1 MNRKE
6 FINKLDYLLQDIEDI
21 EREEALQYYEDYFD
35 EAGSE
40 NESQVI
46 SDLGSPERVA
56 AIIKAGLENQFDQ
69 DIEYSEKGM
78 DNANYKEARE
88 VSEAEV
94 IDKEKRKSHFEGN
107 PDRNR
112 ILIILIIIGV
122 VFLALPIGGGLFGA
136 CIGVIVAL
144 FFLGIGVLTGGVACL
159 VGAVVCIVKGI
170 MILASTPG
178 MGLIILAAGFGLI
191 ALSIG
196 FFMLARGVIKAIP
209 LMVSGVVSLIKTII
223 QKVGELLW
231 KKQPGW

>member
-6 FINKLDYLLQDIEDI
+6 FIDKLDYLLQDIEDI

-46 SDLGSPERVA
+46 KDLGSPERVA

-78 DNANYKEARE
+78 DNANYKEVRE
-88 VSEAEV
+88 VIEAEV
-94 IDKEKRKSHFEGN
+94 IDKEKKENHFKGN

-112 ILIILIIIGV
+112 ILIILIIIGII
-122 VFLALPIGGGLFGA
+122 FLALPIGGGLFGV
-136 CIGVIVAL
+136 CIGVIAAL
-144 FFLGIGVLTGGVACL
+144 FALGIGVLTGGVICL
-159 VGAVVCIVKGI
+159 VGAVACLVKGA

-178 MGLIILAAGFGLI
+178 MGLVNCIINWFFC
-191 ALSIG
+191 IG
-196 FFMLARGVIKAIP
+196 KRNC
-209 LMVSGVVSLIKTII
+209 
-223 QKVGELLW
+223 
-231 KKQPGW
+231 

>member
-6 FINKLDYLLQDIEDI
+6 FIDKLDYLLQDIEDI

-46 SDLGSPERVA
+46 KDLGSPERVA

-78 DNANYKEARE
+78 DNANYKEVRE
-88 VSEAEV
+88 VIEAEV
-94 IDKEKRKSHFEGN
+94 IDKEKKENHFKGN

-112 ILIILIIIGV
+112 ILIILIIIGII
-122 VFLALPIGGGLFGA
+122 FLALPIGGGLFGV
-136 CIGVIVAL
+136 CIGVIAAL
-144 FFLGIGVLTGGVACL
+144 FALGIGVLTGGVVCL
-159 VGAVVCIVKGI
+159 VGAVACLVKGAV
-170 MILASTPG
+170 ILASTPG
-178 MGLIILAAGFGLI
+178 MGLIILATGFGLI

-196 FFMLARGVIKAIP
+196 FFALARGTVKVIP
-209 LMVSGVVSLIKTII
+209 LMVSGVVNLIKTII

-231 KKQPGW
+231 KKLPG

>member
-6 FINKLDYLLQDIEDI
+6 FIDKLDYLLQDIEDI

-46 SDLGSPERVA
+46 NDLGSPERVA

-88 VSEAEV
+88 VIEAEV
-94 IDKEKRKSHFEGN
+94 IDKDKKKRHFEGN
-107 PDRNR
+107 PDHNR

-122 VFLALPIGGGLFGA
+122 AFLALPIGGGLFGA
-136 CIGVIVAL
+136 CIGVILAL
-144 FFLGIGVLTGGVACL
+144 FALGIGILTGGVACL
-159 VGAVVCIVKGI
+159 AGAVVCLVKGF

-178 MGLIILAAGFGLI
+178 MGLIILATGFGLI
-191 ALSIG
+191 ALSTG
-196 FFMLARGVIKAIP
+196 FFALARGVIKAIP
-209 LMVSGVVSLIKTII
+209 IMVSGAVNLVKTII
-223 QKVGELLW
+223 QKVGELL
-231 KKQPGW
+231 

>member
-6 FINKLDYLLQDIEDI
+6 FIDKLDYLLQDIEDI

-46 SDLGSPERVA
+46 KDLGSPERVA

-78 DNANYKEARE
+78 DNANYKEVRE
-88 VSEAEV
+88 VIEAEV
-94 IDKEKRKSHFEGN
+94 IDKEKKENHSKGN

-112 ILIILIIIGV
+112 ILIILIIIGII
-122 VFLALPIGGGLFGA
+122 FLALPIGGGLFGV
-136 CIGVIVAL
+136 CIGVIAAL
-144 FFLGIGVLTGGVACL
+144 FALGIGVLTGGVVCL
-159 VGAVVCIVKGI
+159 VGAVACLVKGAV
-170 MILASTPG
+170 ILASTPG
-178 MGLIILAAGFGLI
+178 MGLIILATGFGLI

-196 FFMLARGVIKAIP
+196 FFALARGTVKAIP
-209 LMVSGVVSLIKTII
+209 LMVSGVVNLIKTII
-223 QKVGELLW
+223 QKVGELL
-231 KKQPGW
+231 

>member
-6 FINKLDYLLQDIEDI
+6 FIDKLDYLLQDIEDI

-46 SDLGSPERVA
+46 KDLGSPERVA

-78 DNANYKEARE
+78 DNANYKEVRE
-88 VSEAEV
+88 VIEAEV
-94 IDKEKRKSHFEGN
+94 IDKEKKENHFKGN

-112 ILIILIIIGV
+112 ILIILIIIGII
-122 VFLALPIGGGLFGA
+122 FLALPIGGGLFGV
-136 CIGVIVAL
+136 CIGVIAAL
-144 FFLGIGVLTGGVACL
+144 FALGIGVLTGGVICL
-159 VGAVVCIVKGI
+159 VGAVACLVKGAV
-170 MILASTPG
+170 ILASTPG
-178 MGLIILAAGFGLI
+178 MGLIILATGFGLI

-196 FFMLARGVIKAIP
+196 FFALARGTVKVIP
-209 LMVSGVVSLIKTII
+209 LMVSGVVNLIKTII
-223 QKVGELLW
+223 QKVGELL
-231 KKQPGW
+231 

>member
-6 FINKLDYLLQDIEDI
+6 FIDKLDYLLQDIEDI

-46 SDLGSPERVA
+46 KDLGSPERVA

-78 DNANYKEARE
+78 DNANYKEVRE
-88 VSEAEV
+88 VIEAEV
-94 IDKEKRKSHFEGN
+94 IDKEKKENHFKGN

-112 ILIILIIIGV
+112 ILIILIIIGII
-122 VFLALPIGGGLFGA
+122 FLALPIGGGLFGV
-136 CIGVIVAL
+136 CIGVIAAL
-144 FFLGIGVLTGGVACL
+144 FALGIGVLTGGVVCL
-159 VGAVVCIVKGI
+159 VGAVACLVKGAV
-170 MILASTPG
+170 ILASTPG
-178 MGLIILAAGFGLI
+178 MGLIILATGFGLI

-196 FFMLARGVIKAIP
+196 FFALARGTVKVIP
-209 LMVSGVVSLIKTII
+209 LMVSGVVNLIKTII
-223 QKVGELLW
+223 QKVGELL
-231 KKQPGW
+231 

>member
-6 FINKLDYLLQDIEDI
+6 FIDKLDYLLQDIEDI

-46 SDLGSPERVA
+46 KDLGSPERVA

-78 DNANYKEARE
+78 DNANYKEVRE
-88 VSEAEV
+88 VIEAEV
-94 IDKEKRKSHFEGN
+94 IDKEKKENHFKGN
-107 PDRNR
+107 PARNR
-112 ILIILIIIGV
+112 ILIILIIIGII
-122 VFLALPIGGGLFGA
+122 FLALPIGGGLFGV
-136 CIGVIVAL
+136 CIGVIAAL
-144 FFLGIGVLTGGVACL
+144 FALGIGVLTGGVVCL
-159 VGAVVCIVKGI
+159 VGAVACLVKGA

-178 MGLIILAAGFGLI
+178 MGLIILATGFGLI

-196 FFMLARGVIKAIP
+196 FFALARGTVKAIP
-209 LMVSGVVSLIKTII
+209 LMVSGVVNLIKTII
-223 QKVGELLW
+223 QKVGELL
-231 KKQPGW
+231 

>member
-144 FFLGIGVLTGGVACL
+144 FFLGIGVLL
-159 VGAVVCIVKGI
+159 VGL
-170 MILASTPG
+170 LA
-178 MGLIILAAGFGLI
+178 
-191 ALSIG
+191 
-196 FFMLARGVIKAIP
+196 
-209 LMVSGVVSLIKTII
+209 
-223 QKVGELLW
+223 
-231 KKQPGW
+231 

>member
-6 FINKLDYLLQDIEDI
+6 FIDKLDYLLQDIEDI

-46 SDLGSPERVA
+46 KDLGSPERVA

-78 DNANYKEARE
+78 DNANYKEVRE
-88 VSEAEV
+88 VIEAEV
-94 IDKEKRKSHFEGN
+94 IDKEKKENHFKGN

-112 ILIILIIIGV
+112 ILIILIIIGII
-122 VFLALPIGGGLFGA
+122 FLALPIGGGLFGV
-136 CIGVIVAL
+136 CIGVIAAL
-144 FFLGIGVLTGGVACL
+144 FALGIGVLTGGVVCL
-159 VGAVVCIVKGI
+159 VGAVACLVKGAV
-170 MILASTPG
+170 ILASTPG
-178 MGLIILAAGFGLI
+178 MGLIILATGFGLI

-196 FFMLARGVIKAIP
+196 FFALARGTVKAIP
-209 LMVSGVVSLIKTII
+209 LMVSGVVNLIKTII
-223 QKVGELLW
+223 QKVGELL
-231 KKQPGW
+231 

>member
-6 FINKLDYLLQDIEDI
+6 FIDKLDYLLQDIEDI

-46 SDLGSPERVA
+46 KDLGSPERVA

-78 DNANYKEARE
+78 DNANYKEVRE
-88 VSEAEV
+88 VIEAEV
-94 IDKEKRKSHFEGN
+94 IDKEKKENHFKGN

-112 ILIILIIIGV
+112 ILIIL
-122 VFLALPIGGGLFGA
+122 ALPIGGGLFGV
-136 CIGVIVAL
+136 CIGVIAAL
-144 FFLGIGVLTGGVACL
+144 FALGIGVLTGGVVCL
-159 VGAVVCIVKGI
+159 VGAVACLVKGA

-178 MGLIILAAGFGLI
+178 MGLIILATGFGLI

-196 FFMLARGVIKAIP
+196 FFALARGTVKVIP
-209 LMVSGVVSLIKTII
+209 LMVSGVVNLIKTII
-223 QKVGELLW
+223 QKVGELL
-231 KKQPGW
+231 

>member
-6 FINKLDYLLQDIEDI
+6 FIDKLDYLLQDIEDI

-46 SDLGSPERVA
+46 KDLGSPERVA

-78 DNANYKEARE
+78 DNANYKEVRE
-88 VSEAEV
+88 VIEAEV
-94 IDKEKRKSHFEGN
+94 IDKEKKENHFKGN

-112 ILIILIIIGV
+112 ILIILIIIGII
-122 VFLALPIGGGLFGA
+122 FLALPIGGGLFGV
-136 CIGVIVAL
+136 CIGVIAAL
-144 FFLGIGVLTGGVACL
+144 FALGIGVLTGGVVCL
-159 VGAVVCIVKGI
+159 VGAVACLVKGA

-178 MGLIILAAGFGLI
+178 MGLIILATGFGLI

-196 FFMLARGVIKAIP
+196 FFALARGTVKAIP
-209 LMVSGVVSLIKTII
+209 LMVSGVVNLIKTII
-223 QKVGELLW
+223 QKVGELL
-231 KKQPGW
+231 

>member
-6 FINKLDYLLQDIEDI
+6 FIDKLDYLLQDIEDI

-46 SDLGSPERVA
+46 KDLGSPERVA

-78 DNANYKEARE
+78 DNANYKEVRE
-88 VSEAEV
+88 VIEAEV
-94 IDKEKRKSHFEGN
+94 IDKEKKENHFKGN

-112 ILIILIIIGV
+112 ILIILIIIGII
-122 VFLALPIGGGLFGA
+122 FLALPISGGLFGV
-136 CIGVIVAL
+136 CIGVIAAL
-144 FFLGIGVLTGGVACL
+144 FALGIGVLTGGVVCL
-159 VGAVVCIVKGI
+159 VGAVACLVKGAV
-170 MILASTPG
+170 ILASTPG
-178 MGLIILAAGFGLI
+178 MGLIILATGFGLI

-196 FFMLARGVIKAIP
+196 FFALARGTVKAIP
-209 LMVSGVVSLIKTII
+209 LMVSGVVNLIKTII
-223 QKVGELLW
+223 QKVGELL
-231 KKQPGW
+231 

>member
-6 FINKLDYLLQDIEDI
+6 FIDKLDYLLQDIEDI

-46 SDLGSPERVA
+46 KDLGSPERVA
-56 AIIKAGLENQFDQ
+56 AIIKAGLENKFDQ

-78 DNANYKEARE
+78 DNANYKEVRE
-88 VSEAEV
+88 VIEAEV
-94 IDKEKRKSHFEGN
+94 IDKEKKENHFKGN

-112 ILIILIIIGV
+112 ILIILIIIGII
-122 VFLALPIGGGLFGA
+122 FLALPIGGGLFGV
-136 CIGVIVAL
+136 CIGVIAAL
-144 FFLGIGVLTGGVACL
+144 FALGIGVLTGGVVCL
-159 VGAVVCIVKGI
+159 VGAVACLVKGAV
-170 MILASTPG
+170 ILASTPG
-178 MGLIILAAGFGLI
+178 MGLIILATGFGLI

-196 FFMLARGVIKAIP
+196 FFALARGTVKAIP
-209 LMVSGVVSLIKTII
+209 LMVSGVVNLIKTII

-231 KKQPGW
+231 KKLPG

>member
-6 FINKLDYLLQDIEDI
+6 FIDKLDYLLQDIEDI

-46 SDLGSPERVA
+46 KDLGSPERVA

-78 DNANYKEARE
+78 DNANYKEVRE
-88 VSEAEV
+88 VIEAEV
-94 IDKEKRKSHFEGN
+94 IDKEKKENHFKGN

-112 ILIILIIIGV
+112 ILIILIIIGII
-122 VFLALPIGGGLFGA
+122 FLALPIGGGLFGV
-136 CIGVIVAL
+136 CIGVIAAL
-144 FFLGIGVLTGGVACL
+144 FALGIGVLTCGVVCL
-159 VGAVVCIVKGI
+159 VGAVACLVKGAV
-170 MILASTPG
+170 ILASTPG
-178 MGLIILAAGFGLI
+178 MGLIILATGFGLI

-196 FFMLARGVIKAIP
+196 FFALARGTVKAIP
-209 LMVSGVVSLIKTII
+209 LMVSGVVNLIKTII
-223 QKVGELLW
+223 QKVGELL
-231 KKQPGW
+231 

>member
-6 FINKLDYLLQDIEDI
+6 FIDKLDYLLQDIEDI

-46 SDLGSPERVA
+46 KDLGSPERVA

-78 DNANYKEARE
+78 DNANYKEVRE
-88 VSEAEV
+88 VIEAEV
-94 IDKEKRKSHFEGN
+94 IDKEKKENHFKGN

-112 ILIILIIIGV
+112 ILIILIIIGII
-122 VFLALPIGGGLFGA
+122 FLALPIGGGLFGV
-136 CIGVIVAL
+136 CIGVIAAL
-144 FFLGIGVLTGGVACL
+144 FALGIGVLTGGVICL
-159 VGAVVCIVKGI
+159 VGAVACLVKGF

-178 MGLIILAAGFGLI
+178 MGLIILATGFGLI

-196 FFMLARGVIKAIP
+196 FFALARGTVKAIP
-209 LMVSGVVSLIKTII
+209 LMVSGVVNLIKTII
-223 QKVGELLW
+223 QKVGELL
-231 KKQPGW
+231 

>member
-6 FINKLDYLLQDIEDI
+6 FIDKLDYLLQDIEDI

-46 SDLGSPERVA
+46 KDLGSPERVA

-78 DNANYKEARE
+78 DNANYKEVRE
-88 VSEAEV
+88 VIEAEV
-94 IDKEKRKSHFEGN
+94 IDKEKKENHFKGN

-112 ILIILIIIGV
+112 ILIILIIIGII
-122 VFLALPIGGGLFGA
+122 FLALPIGGGLFGV
-136 CIGVIVAL
+136 CIGVIAAL
-144 FFLGIGVLTGGVACL
+144 FALGIGVLTGGVVCL
-159 VGAVVCIVKGI
+159 VGAVACLVKGAV
-170 MILASTPG
+170 ILASTPG
-178 MGLIILAAGFGLI
+178 MGLIILATGFGLI

-196 FFMLARGVIKAIP
+196 FFALARGTVKAIP
-209 LMVSGVVSLIKTII
+209 LMVSGVVNLIKTII

-231 KKQPGW
+231 KKLPG

>member
-6 FINKLDYLLQDIEDI
+6 FIDKLDYLLQDIEDI

-46 SDLGSPERVA
+46 KDLGSPERVA

-78 DNANYKEARE
+78 DNANYKEVRE
-88 VSEAEV
+88 VIEAEV
-94 IDKEKRKSHFEGN
+94 IDKEKKENHFKGN

-112 ILIILIIIGV
+112 ILIILIIIGII
-122 VFLALPIGGGLFGA
+122 FLALPIGGGLFGV
-136 CIGVIVAL
+136 CIGVIAAL
-144 FFLGIGVLTGGVACL
+144 FALGIGVLTGGVICL
-159 VGAVVCIVKGI
+159 VGAVACLVKGAV
-170 MILASTPG
+170 ILASTPG
-178 MGLIILAAGFGLI
+178 MGLIILATGFGLI

-196 FFMLARGVIKAIP
+196 FFALARGTVKAIP
-209 LMVSGVVSLIKTII
+209 LMVSGVVNLIKTII
-223 QKVGELLW
+223 QKVGELL
-231 KKQPGW
+231 

>member
-6 FINKLDYLLQDIEDI
+6 FIDKLDYLLQDIEDI

-46 SDLGSPERVA
+46 KDLGSPERVA

-78 DNANYKEARE
+78 DNANYKEVRE
-88 VSEAEV
+88 VIEAEV
-94 IDKEKRKSHFEGN
+94 IDKEKKENHFKGN

-112 ILIILIIIGV
+112 ILIILIIIGII
-122 VFLALPIGGGLFGA
+122 FLALPIGGGLFGV
-136 CIGVIVAL
+136 CIGVIAAL
-144 FFLGIGVLTGGVACL
+144 FALGIGVLTGGVVCL
-159 VGAVVCIVKGI
+159 VGAVACLVKGA

-178 MGLIILAAGFGLI
+178 MGLIILATGFGLI

-196 FFMLARGVIKAIP
+196 FFALARGTVKVIP
-209 LMVSGVVSLIKTII
+209 LMVSGVVNLIKTII
-223 QKVGELLW
+223 QKVGELL
-231 KKQPGW
+231 

>member
-6 FINKLDYLLQDIEDI
+6 FIDKLDYLLQDIEDI

-46 SDLGSPERVA
+46 KDLGSPERVA

-78 DNANYKEARE
+78 DNANYKEVRE
-88 VSEAEV
+88 VIEAEV
-94 IDKEKRKSHFEGN
+94 IDKEKKENHFKGN

-112 ILIILIIIGV
+112 ILIILIIIGII
-122 VFLALPIGGGLFGA
+122 FLALPIGGGLFGV
-136 CIGVIVAL
+136 CIGVIAAL
-144 FFLGIGVLTGGVACL
+144 FALGIGVLTGGVVCL
-159 VGAVVCIVKGI
+159 VGAVACLDRTGAV
-170 MILASTPG
+170 ILASTPG
-178 MGLIILAAGFGLI
+178 MGLIILATGFGLI

-196 FFMLARGVIKAIP
+196 FFALARGTVKAIP
-209 LMVSGVVSLIKTII
+209 LMVSGVVNLIKTII
-223 QKVGELLW
+223 QKVGELL
-231 KKQPGW
+231 

>member
-6 FINKLDYLLQDIEDI
+6 FIDKLDYLLQDIEDI

-46 SDLGSPERVA
+46 KDLGSPERVA

-78 DNANYKEARE
+78 DNANYKEVRE
-88 VSEAEV
+88 VIEAEV
-94 IDKEKRKSHFEGN
+94 IDKEKKENHFKGN

-112 ILIILIIIGV
+112 ILIILIIIGII
-122 VFLALPIGGGLFGA
+122 FLALPIGGWLFGV
-136 CIGVIVAL
+136 CIGVIAAL
-144 FFLGIGVLTGGVACL
+144 FALGIGVLTGGVICL
-159 VGAVVCIVKGI
+159 VGAVACLVKGAV
-170 MILASTPG
+170 ILASTPG
-178 MGLIILAAGFGLI
+178 MGLIILATGFGLI

-196 FFMLARGVIKAIP
+196 FFALARGTVKVIP
-209 LMVSGVVSLIKTII
+209 LMVSGVVNLIKRII

-231 KKQPGW
+231 KKLPG

>member
-6 FINKLDYLLQDIEDI
+6 FIDKLDYLLQDIEDI

-46 SDLGSPERVA
+46 KDLGSPERVA

-78 DNANYKEARE
+78 DNANYKEVRE
-88 VSEAEV
+88 VIEAEV
-94 IDKEKRKSHFEGN
+94 IDKEKKENHFKEN

-112 ILIILIIIGV
+112 ILIILIIIGII
-122 VFLALPIGGGLFGA
+122 FLALPIGGGLFGV
-136 CIGVIVAL
+136 CIGVIAAL
-144 FFLGIGVLTGGVACL
+144 FALGIGVLTGGVICL
-159 VGAVVCIVKGI
+159 VGAVACLVKGF

-178 MGLIILAAGFGLI
+178 MGLIILATGFGLI

-196 FFMLARGVIKAIP
+196 FFALARGTVKAIP
-209 LMVSGVVSLIKTII
+209 LMVSGVVNLIKTII
-223 QKVGELLW
+223 QKVGELL
-231 KKQPGW
+231 